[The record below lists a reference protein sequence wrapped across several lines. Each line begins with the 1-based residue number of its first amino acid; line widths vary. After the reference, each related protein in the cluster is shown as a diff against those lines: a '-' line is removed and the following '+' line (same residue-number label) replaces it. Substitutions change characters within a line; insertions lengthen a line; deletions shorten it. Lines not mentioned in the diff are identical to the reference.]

1 MAVGKDMIIRYLPSG
16 KIDKERGMFVG
27 FVRSINCKKPVEVE
41 FVNHRYR
48 VRCEG
53 GYVEPPK
60 YEVYHVEYSR
70 KRQMITYE
78 GVVYMFRT
86 DEWGLVDAE
95 FEQARPFVA
104 MHIDLKPSTQ
114 KVFEVAKKNEDAV
127 RYWIDRVYRR
137 AVGIGTGVGRGAE
150 TVEGDV
156 IKVVDYHIERGYPV
170 IIVV

>member
-1 MAVGKDMIIRYLPSG
+1 MIIRYLPSG
-16 KIDKERGMFVG
+16 KIDKKRGMFIG

-86 DEWGLVDAE
+86 DEWGLVDTE

-104 MHIDLKPSTQ
+104 MHIDLKPSTL
-114 KVFEVAKKNEDAV
+114 KVFEVVKKNVDAI

-156 IKVVDYHIERGYPV
+156 IKVVDYHIERGYPM

>member
-1 MAVGKDMIIRYLPSG
+1 MIIRYLPSG
-16 KIDKERGMFVG
+16 KIDKERGMFIG

-41 FVNHRYR
+41 FVNHQYR

-70 KRQMITYE
+70 KKQMVTYE

-86 DEWGLVDAE
+86 DDWGLVDAQ

>member
-1 MAVGKDMIIRYLPSG
+1 MAAGKDMIIRYFPSG
-16 KIDKERGMFVG
+16 KIGKERGMFIG

-41 FVNHRYR
+41 FINHRYR

-78 GVVYMFRT
+78 GVVHMFRT
-86 DEWGLVDAE
+86 DDWGLVDAE

-104 MHIDLKPSTQ
+104 MHIDLKPSTL
-114 KVFEVAKKNEDAV
+114 KVIEVVKKNVDAV

-137 AVGIGTGVGRGAE
+137 AVGIGTGIGRGAE

>member
-1 MAVGKDMIIRYLPSG
+1 MAVGKDMIIRYFPSG
-16 KIDKERGMFVG
+16 KIDKERGMFIG

-41 FVNHRYR
+41 FINHRYR

-86 DEWGLVDAE
+86 DDWGLVDAE

-104 MHIDLKPSTQ
+104 MHIDLKPSTL
-114 KVFEVAKKNEDAV
+114 KVIEVVKKNVDAV